1 MPKHGDKTVE
11 RLTALGKSFH
21 SDCFKCEVM
30 DKIVKVFVDLSIF
43 NLVQNC
49 LVSLKSSSTG
59 SECYPVDNRP
69 YCAGCSHKMSPVQ

>member
-30 DKIVKVFVDLSIF
+30 DKIVKVFVDLSIW
-43 NLVQNC
+43 
-49 LVSLKSSSTG
+49 
-59 SECYPVDNRP
+59 
-69 YCAGCSHKMSPVQ
+69 